1 MIFITTCLRNSLR
14 VELPFTFY
22 ALRLTRNVWFV
33 FFLIQ
38 HNLTDLALYVLF
50 FRIKNQ
56 VDDLKASIHSPPE
69 KVTLNSLH

>member
-1 MIFITTCLRNSLR
+1 MRNSLR

-22 ALRLTRNVWFV
+22 AVRLIQNMWFV
-33 FFLIQ
+33 FLIQ
-38 HNLTDLALYVLF
+38 DNLSDLALYVLF

-69 KVTLNSLH
+69 KVTLNSLP